1 MEAPTLLLYGVNHRS
16 AGVAERESLA
26 LSREECA
33 RVLAATIPP
42 GGDEEALILSTCN
55 RTECYLVAHDPEA
68 TAARLREAVVA
79 ERGADLMAPG
89 PHRYPAR
96 DTAAARHLFRVATG
110 LDSMILGDT
119 QVLGQVR
126 GALQLAREA
135 GTAGWFLE
143 RLLAGALRTGK
154 RARRETAIG
163 AGASSVGAAAVEML
177 RRELGTLERRCVLVV
192 GAGKTGR
199 LIARHL
205 AAQDAVHVTVANRT
219 GSTAETLAAEIGGQM
234 LPLEELRRGL
244 LVADAVITATAADVP
259 LVDAGLARTVADARR
274 RRPLVIVDV
283 AVPRNV
289 APDVALVPG
298 IVLRDIDS
306 LKSVVD
312 QSLSRRLA
320 AVPDVERI
328 VEEELRRFEAWRRG
342 RAAAPIV
349 RELREHFERVR
360 AEELDRLLRGASEDE
375 RRRAERLTR
384 TLVNRLL
391 HVPTVT
397 LKSIDPVSDAGRVR
411 LQTARDLFAL
421 GRTPVR
427 RGDPDAR

>member
-1 MEAPTLLLYGVNHRS
+1 
-16 AGVAERESLA
+16 
-26 LSREECA
+26 
-33 RVLAATIPP
+33 
-42 GGDEEALILSTCN
+42 
-55 RTECYLVAHDPEA
+55 
-68 TAARLREAVVA
+68 
-79 ERGADLMAPG
+79 
-89 PHRYPAR
+89 
-96 DTAAARHLFRVATG
+96 
-110 LDSMILGDT
+110 
-119 QVLGQVR
+119 
-126 GALQLAREA
+126 
-135 GTAGWFLE
+135 
-143 RLLAGALRTGK
+143 
-154 RARRETAIG
+154 
-163 AGASSVGAAAVEML
+163 
-177 RRELGTLERRCVLVV
+177 
-192 GAGKTGR
+192 
-199 LIARHL
+199 
-205 AAQDAVHVTVANRT
+205 
-219 GSTAETLAAEIGGQM
+219 
-234 LPLEELRRGL
+234 
-244 LVADAVITATAADVP
+244 
-259 LVDAGLARTVADARR
+259 GLARTVADARR